1 MLKNNIK
8 IISQF
13 LCTYLMRLTIAA
25 GVTPGILLAAPTLQ
39 GDIHFSREGT
49 HDQLTVLGLAAINFS
64 LHSNDK

>member
-1 MLKNNIK
+1 
-8 IISQF
+8 
-13 LCTYLMRLTIAA
+13 MRLTIAA